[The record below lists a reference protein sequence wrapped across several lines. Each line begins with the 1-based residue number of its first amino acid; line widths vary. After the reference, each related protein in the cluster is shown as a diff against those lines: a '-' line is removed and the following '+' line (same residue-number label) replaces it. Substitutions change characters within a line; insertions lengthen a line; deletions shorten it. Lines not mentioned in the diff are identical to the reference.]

1 MATKVKFENPKYETA
16 ARILGRKQGA
26 TVEQLAKGLAEF
38 GVKTDRQARLV
49 IDTLRYR
56 YEAKIDNVERGRFK
70 MN

>member
-1 MATKVKFENPKYETA
+1 MATKTKFENPKYETA

-26 TVEQLAKGLAEF
+26 TVEQLTKGLSEF
-38 GVKTDRQARLV
+38 GVTTDRQARLV